1 VSGGSDRP
9 DLRLV
14 PAAGATW
21 IGVLIGVV
29 APLPV
34 LAAAGAA
41 TAAASIV
48 VGQVIRARPA
58 RLAAIVALLCL
69 LGGLLAG
76 AARAAAVRAGPVDEL
91 AAEWAEV
98 RVTGVVTSDPQLR
111 ASAGG
116 RAPYVISRLRIEQ
129 LVGGRISAALRTPV
143 LVLGANT
150 AWTELRPGQRIS
162 TVGRLAKA
170 ERSRDIAAVL
180 RVRNPPRVHGPPG
193 VTSRLTEPLRSG
205 LREAVGGLARG
216 PRGLVPALVIGDE
229 SLLPE
234 SVRSD
239 MKATGLSHLTA
250 VSGTNVTILL
260 VAVLGLGRWT
270 GVRSYGLP
278 VLGGLTI
285 VGFVLLARPEP
296 SVLRAAAMGL
306 IAVAAFTASGR
317 RRGPPALAAAVLVLL
332 LIDPWL
338 AGDAGFALSVLATG
352 AILFLAPPWRDAMHW
367 LPRPVAEALAVPL
380 AAQIACAPVVVA
392 ISAQASLASVPANV
406 LVAPVVPPA
415 TVLGAAAAVMAPLSS
430 QAAAALG
437 WFAGLPASWIVAVA
451 EHGADLPGAVVAWPG
466 GTGGVLAAIAIAFG
480 AAVMLPAL
488 LRRPLWSILGAALLG
503 AAVLLRPPAPG
514 WPPQDWFIVACDVGQ
529 GDALALR
536 AGPRAAVVIDAGP
549 DPPVVNRCLDSL
561 DIAHVPLLILT
572 HFHADHVAGL
582 SGVLDGRR
590 VGQALV
596 SPLEDPAGYAD
607 DVSLALDATDTP
619 VRPARAG
626 ESITVGESV
635 HLRVIWPRR
644 IIIDGSVPNN
654 SSVVLDAT
662 VDGFRVLLGGDV
674 EPEAQRAIL
683 GAEPGLDTD
692 VLKVPHH
699 GSGHQ
704 EPQLL
709 TELGAQVALISTGAG
724 NSYGHPAP
732 ETVEVLAES
741 GVKVLRTDVH
751 GSIALVRTAGGLGV
765 VTGGP
770 KAPQPRP

>member
-1 VSGGSDRP
+1 
-9 DLRLV
+9 V

-21 IGVLIGVV
+21 LGVLIGGVAPPSALVV
-29 APLPV
+29 AGV
-34 LAAAGAA
+34 GSAA
-41 TAAASIV
+41 TGILAGRV
-48 VGQVIRARPA
+48 VRTRPA
-58 RLAAIVALLCL
+58 RIAAIVALLCL

-76 AARAAAVRAGPVDEL
+76 AARAAAVRSGPIDEL
-91 AAEWAEV
+91 AAERAEV
-98 RVTGVVTSDPQLR
+98 RVTGVVTGDPQVR

-116 RAPYVISRLRIEQ
+116 RAPYVISRLRIEH
-129 LVGGRISAALRTPV
+129 LIGGRISAALRTPV
-143 LVLGANT
+143 LVLGAST
-150 AWTELRPGQRIS
+150 AWLELRPGQRVS

-170 ERSRDIAAVL
+170 ERSSDVAAVL

-193 VTSRLTEPLRSG
+193 FASRLTEPLRAG
-205 LREAVGGLARG
+205 LRDAVDGLPHG
-216 PRGLVPALVIGDE
+216 PRGLVPALVVGDE

-306 IAVAAFTASGR
+306 IAVAAFTVSGR

-338 AGDAGFALSVLATG
+338 ARDAGFTLSVLATG
-352 AILFLAPPWRDAMHW
+352 AILFLAPHWQGAMHW

-380 AAQIACAPVVVA
+380 AAQVACAPVVVA
-392 ISAQASLASVPANV
+392 ISAEASLASVPANV
-406 LVAPVVPPA
+406 LVAPVVAPA
-415 TVLGAAAAVMAPLSS
+415 TVLGAAAAVAAPLSS
-430 QAAAALG
+430 QAAAVLG
-437 WFAGLPASWIVAVA
+437 WLAGLPASWIVAVA

-466 GTGGVLAAIAIAFG
+466 GTGGVLAAIAVAFG
-480 AAVMLPAL
+480 AAALLPAL

-503 AAVLLRPPAPG
+503 AAVLLRPATPG
-514 WPPQDWFIVACDVGQ
+514 WPPRDWFIVACDVGQ

-549 DPPVVNRCLDSL
+549 DPPVVDRCLDSL
-561 DIAHVPLLILT
+561 DIAHVPLLVLT

-596 SPLEDPAGYAD
+596 SPLEDPAEYAD
-607 DVSLALDATDTP
+607 DVFLALDAADTP
-619 VRPARAG
+619 VRPARGG
-626 ESITVGESV
+626 ESISVGKSV

-644 IIIDGSVPNN
+644 IINDGSVPNN
-654 SSVVLDAT
+654 SSVVLDAS
-662 VDGFRVLLGGDV
+662 VDGLHVLLAGDV

-699 GSGHQ
+699 GSGNQ

-709 TELGAQVALISTGAG
+709 TELGAQLALISAG
-724 NSYGHPAP
+724 VGNMYGHPAA
-732 ETVEVLAES
+732 ETVEVLDES
-741 GVKVLRTDVH
+741 GVRVLRTDVD
-751 GSIALVRTAGGLGV
+751 GSIALVRTEGGLGV